1 MLNEEVAR
9 ETINA
14 VAGPAKQVAY
24 YFVRKAVQL
33 NEKELAKFIQQMKT
47 ASADTLKEMS
57 SRLELFRIMRMECLD
72 TAKTLASRKGEC

>member
-1 MLNEEVAR
+1 MTYKDWAEESYESAR
-9 ETINA
+9 RLSERI
-14 VAGPAKQVAY
+14 
-24 YFVRKAVQL
+24 
-33 NEKELAKFIQQMKT
+33 EELKQQMKT